1 MSEEL
6 REPRVAAAILAGG
19 KATRYGG
26 THKGLLRLPDGAT
39 IIERLLRAVRAAG
52 IGEAVICANE
62 AETYR
67 YLGLPVIRDETRD
80 AGPLG
85 GIEAALLH
93 FGGRIDGLLILPCDL
108 PALTEQELTQLV
120 SRFAEDPARIH
131 FAAVEGGREE
141 PLVAV
146 VPFSVFDRVRA
157 TLAGGDRSVRRLWT
171 SLGGVPV
178 FFPDG
183 APFLNLNCPED
194 LRRAIETGAVRA
206 G

>member
-93 FGGRIDGLLILPCDL
+93 FKQRFDGVLILPCDL
-108 PALTEQELTQLV
+108 PGLTKRELSEVLSSF
-120 SRFAEDPARIH
+120 SRDQRKVH
-131 FAAVEGGREE
+131 FAAVEGGKGE

-146 VPFSVFDRVRA
+146 VPPSVLERVREA
-157 TLAGGDRSVRRLWT
+157 LRAGDRRVGRVWTESRAVRV
-171 SLGGVPV
+171 S
-178 FFPDG
+178 FPSA
-183 APFLNLNCPED
+183 APFFNINCPED
-194 LRRAIETGAVRA
+194 MKRAIEAGAIRA
-206 G
+206 D